1 MPKTRNNTVLNLKL
15 IKAACEGRTG
25 EFKGLLDAGADI
37 NALEQ
42 STTALVAA
50 TVCNQLE
57 AVRTLIELGASV
69 NLPDQDRFT
78 PLSYAV
84 LNQRPDIIQLLV
96 ESGADLRITYGN
108 GDNLLTAA
116 VKIRD
121 QPTVDK
127 LIELRANVDRTNSL
141 EQSALALASRDTGIV
156 RSLLDAKADLT
167 DPANQNALVVAVVH
181 KLTDTVQL
189 LLSAGANPD
198 AVDENGKAVLTHAA
212 EQGDAGLVRSLIAAN
227 ADPNEGANRQAL
239 EPALAAPDPAVLE
252 ALLEALLEAD
262 ACPDLAE
269 PAGHRVLREVF
280 RLGIGQAAAQWI
292 PENSV
297 PQAGVDEGKVYD
309 PMILAVQVGTVDII
323 EILRDAGYG
332 ADGVDV
338 WGHSVLMLA
347 CARRSPDVVDTLLQ
361 TRNGYPGA
369 NPNARAYSDGTTPLM
384 VAAASGSPATIKLLL
399 DAHADPT
406 VTDTAGRTA
415 LDYARHCPSLEW
427 ADAVRELLS
436 QAIATPAGE
445 EWTAREEWGD
455 RMDDIDAGPIQAMG
469 DTGECSTASIY
480 DINESAEPMEPTDSN
495 QSSLLPYHYI

>member
-1 MPKTRNNTVLNLKL
+1 MPKSRNNTVLNRKL
-15 IKAACEGRTG
+15 INAACEGRTG

-37 NALEQ
+37 NALEE

-50 TVCNQLE
+50 TVCNQPQ
-57 AVRTLIELGASV
+57 AVRTLLELGARV
-69 NLPDQDRFT
+69 DLPDAHRLT

-84 LNQRPDIIQLLV
+84 LNQRPDIIQLLL
-96 ESGADLRITYGN
+96 ESGADLNTTYDN

-127 LIELRANVDRTNSL
+127 LIEFQADVHRTNSL
-141 EQSALALASRDTGIV
+141 GQSALALASRDTGMV

-167 DPANQNALVVAVVH
+167 HAANQDALVVAVIY
-181 KLTDTVQL
+181 KLTDTAQL
-189 LLSAGANPD
+189 LLSAGANPN
-198 AVDENGKAVLTHAA
+198 AVDDNGKAVLTHAA
-212 EQGDAGLVRSLIAAN
+212 EQGDARLVRSLIAAN

-239 EPALAAPDPAVLE
+239 EPALVAPDTAVL
-252 ALLEALLEAD
+252 AALLEAD

-280 RLGIGQAAAQWI
+280 RLGIGQAAVQWI
-292 PENSV
+292 PENSA
-297 PQAGVDEGKVYD
+297 PQAGDYEGEVYN
-309 PMILAVQVGTVDII
+309 PMTLAVEVGTVDII

-332 ADGVDV
+332 ADGDDD

-347 CARRSPDVVDTLLQ
+347 CARRSSDVVDALLQ

-399 DAHADPT
+399 DAGADPT
-406 VTDTAGRTA
+406 VIDTAGRTA
-415 LDYARHCPSLEW
+415 LDYAGRCPSLAR
-427 ADAVRELLS
+427 ADAVWELLS
-436 QAIATPAGE
+436 QAITTPAWQ
-445 EWTAREEWGD
+445 EWKD
-455 RMDDIDAGPIQAMG
+455 RMDDIDANPGQAMCA
-469 DTGECSTASIY
+469 TGESAPATVN
-480 DINESAEPMEPTDSN
+480 DFHDGAEPMELE
-495 QSSLLPYHYI
+495 QSTIPSLWPYPYI